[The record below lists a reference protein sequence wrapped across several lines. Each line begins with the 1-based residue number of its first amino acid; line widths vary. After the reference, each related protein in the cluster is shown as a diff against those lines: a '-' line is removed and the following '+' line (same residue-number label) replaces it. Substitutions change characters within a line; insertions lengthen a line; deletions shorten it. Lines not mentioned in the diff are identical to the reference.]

1 MHFVE
6 TKQTVT
12 QHNLVVNRKVFQQY
26 WPGFQCFCRSSF
38 ISVNSCLSL
47 LTSPRIGHGL
57 TSLYPET
64 PQKFCELRSRD
75 LRLLKSVFL
84 IQDLADLFGWCV
96 CVVVNVLS
104 CSDFLI
110 FFFLRF
116 IRRSESGE
124 SFHTVTAESISAT
137 FPALVWKTGSTWQVG
152 AFQIYF
158 SRWFWISA
166 KTEIFWLL
174 STGSTAS
181 VCYLPL
187 VGHLMLRGL
196 VSRASLVSIFSTIMK
211 IFTRESYNSIFVL
224 YLTVTIS
231 CEERMFM

>member
-1 MHFVE
+1 MCLCCS
-6 TKQTVT
+6 K
-12 QHNLVVNRKVFQQY
+12 
-26 WPGFQCFCRSSF
+26 C
-38 ISVNSCLSL
+38 SVL
-47 LTSPRIGHGL
+47 LW
-57 TSLYPET
+57 
-64 PQKFCELRSRD
+64 F
-75 LRLLKSVFL
+75 F
-84 IQDLADLFGWCV
+84 
-96 CVVVNVLS
+96 N
-104 CSDFLI
+104 
-110 FFFLRF
+110 FFFLRL

-231 CEERMFM
+231 CEERMFMWILSVIQFRTLDLQLKKKKKAKYISNAS